1 MQNRYTEAQKEKI
14 ILKII
19 SGELLLEEA
28 SREFSVSTV
37 SLIKWLKE
45 RQSLI
50 DNYFKKNKKR

>member
-28 SREFSVSTV
+28 SKEFSVSTV
-37 SLIKWLKE
+37 SLVKWLKE
-45 RQSLI
+45 RQNLI
-50 DNYFKKNKKR
+50 DNYFKKK